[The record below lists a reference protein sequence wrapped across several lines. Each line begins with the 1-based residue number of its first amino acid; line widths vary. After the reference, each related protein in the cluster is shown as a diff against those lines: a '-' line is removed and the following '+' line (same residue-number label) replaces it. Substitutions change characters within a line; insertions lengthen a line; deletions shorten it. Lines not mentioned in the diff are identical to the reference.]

1 MKVIILTCDK
11 EVDYV
16 KASYQSWK
24 DMGYDNIEFY
34 EVKRH
39 TNNLNK
45 AIMDNWKK
53 YFNNNEIKEDLIIAE
68 DDVIV
73 KKELYKLKYE
83 IDRKSI
89 NYLCFQNEIS
99 AGSIKVG
106 SQAIY
111 IPLNEV
117 EYFKWK
123 LNKNASKHFD
133 RFMSRLATVK
143 FPYDKKEFG
152 EEIEHISLITNKL
165 RLGKKI

>member
-53 YFNNNEIKEDLIIAE
+53 YFNNNEIKMQVNILIDL
-68 DDVIV
+68 
-73 KKELYKLKYE
+73 
-83 IDRKSI
+83 
-89 NYLCFQNEIS
+89 
-99 AGSIKVG
+99 
-106 SQAIY
+106 
-111 IPLNEV
+111 
-117 EYFKWK
+117 
-123 LNKNASKHFD
+123 
-133 RFMSRLATVK
+133 
-143 FPYDKKEFG
+143 
-152 EEIEHISLITNKL
+152 
-165 RLGKKI
+165 